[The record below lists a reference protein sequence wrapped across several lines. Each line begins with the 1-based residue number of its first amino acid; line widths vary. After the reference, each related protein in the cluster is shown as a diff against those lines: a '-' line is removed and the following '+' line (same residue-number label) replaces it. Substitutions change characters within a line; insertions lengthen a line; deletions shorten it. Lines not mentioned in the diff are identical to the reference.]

1 MDYHFKH
8 KGNKARIKVT
18 EVPVGKRKTGK
29 RFVPHFKVIVT
40 DVGR

>member
-8 KGNKARIKVT
+8 KENKARIKVT
-18 EVPVGKRKTGK
+18 EVHVRRGEAGK
-29 RFVPHFKVIVT
+29 RFVPFYKVIVI